1 MTDIFDTKIL
11 CKNCNVEMK
20 PTIVHKNGLELR
32 AVQCSK
38 CGDKIIH
45 PADLN
50 SMQHFKDLKG
60 KNFEVKLRMVGN
72 SHAISIPKEI
82 VDFMNERHR
91 DAKKQMDEMVRLCFE
106 DFGRLSLIFD
116 DFGINRFND
125 ENEEENDNREAKRIN
140 NLRIKRIRR
149 NL

>member
-1 MTDIFDTKIL
+1 
-11 CKNCNVEMK
+11 
-20 PTIVHKNGLELR
+20 
-32 AVQCSK
+32 
-38 CGDKIIH
+38 
-45 PADLN
+45 
-50 SMQHFKDLKG
+50 MQHFKDLKG

-91 DAKKQMDEMVRLCFE
+91 DAKRQMNEMVRLCFE

-125 ENEEENDNREAKRIN
+125 ENDDDREAKRIN
-140 NLRIKRIRR
+140 NIRIRKIRR